1 MVIQLKSK
9 KSMLQTVLIQ
19 EWPISTEI
27 YSIKLRGDESFFLFF
42 NISTAL
48 TLKISFSNEIWN
60 VKYKHRNVD
69 NSSL

>member
-27 YSIKLRGDESFFLFF
+27 YSIKLSGDDSFLFF

-48 TLKISFSNEIWN
+48 TLKISFSTEIWN
-60 VKYKHRNVD
+60 VKHKHRNVD